1 MVIDDIMDH
10 VRRSHP
16 LIEKALLAARKEA
29 ATALRRYDFQSLRL
43 TTSEVARTVRPF
55 TFNFFEMYP
64 GYSAADHATR
74 TDIIRKLD
82 KLNVCMFM
90 LQFPER
96 IQDVIQQFRFEN
108 RLASEA
114 SAELELIYRPL
125 LRALD
130 RAASSP
136 SDLKERLPHLKE
148 LAADTLGRLPDDA
161 EPQASRSL
169 LEIIEYT
176 IHAFPKLE
184 QRRAVFQD
192 QNIDTV
198 HELPANDNRAAAS
211 LRMR

>member
-10 VRRSHP
+10 VRRNHP
-16 LIEKALLAARKEA
+16 LIEKALLAARKEV
-29 ATALRRYDFQSLRL
+29 ATELRRYDVQSLRL

-64 GYSAADHATR
+64 RYSAVDHATR

-90 LQFPER
+90 LQFPDR

-114 SAELELIYRPL
+114 SAELEFIYRPL

-130 RAASSP
+130 KAASSP
-136 SDLKERLPHLKE
+136 SDLKERLPHLKM
-148 LAADTLGRLPDDA
+148 LAADTLGRLPEDA
-161 EPQASRSL
+161 EPHASRSL

-176 IHAFPKLE
+176 IHALPKLE
-184 QRRAVFQD
+184 KRTAVLED
-192 QNIDTV
+192 QNIDV
-198 HELPANDNRAAAS
+198 IHELPANDNRVAAPM
-211 LRMR
+211 RMR